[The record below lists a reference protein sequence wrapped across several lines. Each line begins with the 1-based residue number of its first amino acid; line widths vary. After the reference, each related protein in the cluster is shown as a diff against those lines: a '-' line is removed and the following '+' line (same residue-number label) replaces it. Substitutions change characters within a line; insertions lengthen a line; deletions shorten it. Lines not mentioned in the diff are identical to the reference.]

1 MKLFYQ
7 LFGYIL
13 LGMIILIVTDE
24 YLSFKAEIEQYEK
37 DMVINAI
44 QDGKSISGMIA
55 HVWQESGEE
64 KAIELIKD
72 ASEAGKI
79 NVRWIW
85 LDSISP
91 NVISTLI
98 EKEELKKLHGGEIV
112 SVKMQNKK
120 DATLRYTYVPVNIGQ
135 PRKGALELSQTLVSL
150 REYTSKMLSRAITIT
165 SFLALICGLIL
176 YVFMDKKIRVPL
188 KRLMKQA
195 NRIGEGDFSA
205 DETIIGNDELSNM
218 AKTMNDMCS
227 RLLIAKEKIGFEYN
241 ARLRTLE
248 QLRHTERLS
257 TFGLL
262 SAEIAH
268 EIGTPLNVVD
278 GRAKMII
285 SEDLTL
291 DETKECATIIK
302 AQSERMSSIIRQLLD
317 FTRRP
322 KQQVSSVNIALLIK
336 QIFQLLHPMAN
347 KSKVFFLMNKPENFK
362 GLIDCDGSQIQQVL
376 INLLMNSV
384 QAMPNGGKV
393 HVILQD
399 KMLPPLHQINKE
411 LQRFFNIQIVD
422 EGEGIDQ
429 EHLAHIFTPFFT
441 TKTIGTGTGLG
452 LSIAHGIVEEHGG
465 WIEVESGKQNGTC
478 FSVFLP
484 FRSDDDEE

>member
-13 LGMIILIVTDE
+13 LGMVILIVTDE
-24 YLSFKAEIEQYEK
+24 YLSFKAEIEQYEA
-37 DMVINAI
+37 DMIINAI

-64 KAIELIKD
+64 KALELIKD
-72 ASEAGKI
+72 ASDAGGI
-79 NVRWIW
+79 NIRWIW
-85 LDSISP
+85 VDAISP
-91 NVISTLI
+91 NVISTLT
-98 EKEELKKLHGGEIV
+98 EKEELEKLRKGEIV
-112 SVKMQNKK
+112 SVRMLNKNG
-120 DATLRYTYVPVNIGQ
+120 ATLRYTYVPVNINQ
-135 PRKGALELSQTLVSL
+135 SRKGALELSQTLISL
-150 REYTSKMLSRAITIT
+150 RAYSSKMLSRAITIT
-165 SFLALICGLIL
+165 TFLALICGVIL
-176 YVFMDKKIRVPL
+176 YVFVDKKIRVPL
-188 KRLMKQA
+188 NRLMRQA

-205 DETIIGNDELSNM
+205 DEAIIGNDELSNM
-218 AKTMNDMCS
+218 ARTMNDMCS
-227 RLLIAKEKIGFEYN
+227 RLLIAKEKIDFEYN
-241 ARLRTLE
+241 ARLKTLE

-285 SEDLTL
+285 TEKLTL

-322 KQQVSSVNIALLIK
+322 RQKVSLINIALLIK

-347 KSKVFFLMNKPENFK
+347 KSNVVFLMSNPEDVKSLVN
-362 GLIDCDGSQIQQVL
+362 CDGSQIQQVL
-376 INLLMNSV
+376 INLIMNAV

-393 HVILQD
+393 HVILKSKNLPSIQLED
-399 KMLPPLHQINKE
+399 KC
-411 LQRFFNIQIVD
+411 LQRFLNIQIID
-422 EGEGIDQ
+422 EGEGIDT

-441 TKTIGTGTGLG
+441 TKIIGTGTGLG
-452 LSIAHGIVEEHGG
+452 LSIAHGIVEEHEG
-465 WIEVESGKQNGTC
+465 WIDVESDKHNGTC
-478 FSVFLP
+478 FSVYLP
-484 FRSDDDEE
+484 FRSDDEE